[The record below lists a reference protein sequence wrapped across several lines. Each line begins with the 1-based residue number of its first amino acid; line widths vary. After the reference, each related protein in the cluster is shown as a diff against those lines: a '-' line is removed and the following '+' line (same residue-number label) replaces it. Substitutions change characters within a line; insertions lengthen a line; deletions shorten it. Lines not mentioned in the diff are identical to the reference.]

1 MPSRQIGCCEVRLV
15 KQDITDCEVEAFLFY
30 ARPDL
35 ALGAGFGNAITVR
48 GGPSIKSELE
58 KYGRVQVTE
67 VVVTSAGKM
76 KARYIIHAVGPAFQ
90 EADSNSKLSRTLA
103 NALAAARKQGIR
115 QLAVPAM
122 GAGFYGIP
130 LSTCA
135 EVVVRTLE
143 DDLAR
148 DDGLRE
154 IILCANDGREYR
166 EFEKRL
172 AASASTPRA
181 ENQVMRDGVA
191 NE

>member
-1 MPSRQIGCCEVRLV
+1 MQTRRIGDCEVRIV
-15 KQDITDCEVEAFLFY
+15 KQDITDYEVEAFLFC

-35 ALGAGFGNAITVR
+35 ALGAGFGNAIAVR

-67 VVVTSAGKM
+67 AVITSAGKM

-90 EADSNSKLSRTLA
+90 ETDSESKLSRTLS
-103 NALAAARKQGIR
+103 NALNLARKQGIR
-115 QLAVPAM
+115 QLALPAM
-122 GAGFYGIP
+122 GAGFYGIQ

-143 DDLAR
+143 DYLTR
-148 DDGLRE
+148 DGGLRE

-172 AASASTPRA
+172 ASSGPKPRV
-181 ENQVMRDGVA
+181 ENQVMRNGVA